1 MDFSSAGNKEE
12 LEEASILRQL
22 RELQEWT
29 ERIKYQSIDDLMSD
43 DDLDREESS
52 YGSDD
57 FSHSTDT
64 FDPSKG
70 TRKRA
75 RANSIQM
82 RHNSK
87 RFKPDSTFVEND
99 SAETAKRLHS
109 PRNWWNYFNHM
120 IFNQMIIKQ
129 DFLVSEM
136 NQSISFMNSV
146 RMFFIF

>member
-1 MDFSSAGNKEE
+1 
-12 LEEASILRQL
+12 
-22 RELQEWT
+22 
-29 ERIKYQSIDDLMSD
+29 MSD
-43 DDLDREESS
+43 DGLDQSFNEEESS

-70 TRKRA
+70 TRKRT
-75 RANSIQM
+75 RANSIHM

-87 RFKPDSTFVEND
+87 RFKADHTLLEND
-99 SAETAKRLHS
+99 NEEDTKRLHA

-136 NQSISFMNSV
+136 NQSISFMDSV
-146 RMFFIF
+146 PFFLKLTLFLKLFYILKLF